1 MQLHSHTHSHIGDL
15 ANQTTKRLA
24 LSLGLTLAFVFIE
37 VAAGIFGNSLALL
50 TDAAHNFTDVIALGL
65 SWYALRIALKPA
77 NANKTFGYHRV
88 GILVALV
95 NSTTLVLI
103 ALGIFYEAYHRLFA
117 PPEVNAPILI
127 GVGVVA
133 FLINAG
139 TAWLVQRGSEHDL
152 NLRSTFLH
160 LVGDVLSTLGAVIAG
175 VVIYFTGANWL
186 DPLASVLIGALI
198 LWNAWGILRQTI
210 HILLE
215 SSPEDMNVD
224 SLLADIRK
232 VDGVLDVHDLHVW
245 SINENLRLLSAHIV
259 TQDISISAGAIV
271 QNNIAELLAHQY
283 NVQHATL
290 QLECEGCDSNA
301 LFCDILETEHIH
313 IHGDKSR

>member
-1 MQLHSHTHSHIGDL
+1 MHDHSHSHFGDL
-15 ANQTTKRLA
+15 ATSTTKRLA

-103 ALGIFYEAYHRLFA
+103 ALGIFYEAYHRLIS

-127 GVGVVA
+127 GVGAVA
-133 FLINAG
+133 FFTNAG
-139 TAWLVQRGSEHDL
+139 TAWLVKRGSEHDL

-160 LVGDVLSTLGAVIAG
+160 LVGDVLSTLGAIVAG

-186 DPLASVLIGALI
+186 DPLVSVLIGALI

-210 HILLE
+210 RILLE

-224 SLLADIRK
+224 NLLTDIRK

-245 SINENLRLLSAHIV
+245 SINESLRLLSAHIV
-259 TQDISISAGAIV
+259 TQDVSIRTGAKTQSEI
-271 QNNIAELLAHQY
+271 NELLAHRY
-283 NVQHATL
+283 NIQHATL
-290 QLECEGCDSNA
+290 QLECEGCDSNT
-301 LFCDILETEHIH
+301 LFCDISEMEHVH
-313 IHGDKSR
+313 E